1 MEFLETTWFTRWIA
15 DAMEDDDYREFQ
27 NHLAQNPMKKEAF
40 EELCEAVREG
50 GRILRGEQKPSR
62 SFTVTPVN
70 IRRTRSRLHL
80 SQARFAGLIGVP
92 PATLLNWEQGRTYPD
107 GPARALLTVV
117 SREPEA
123 VLRALHPDV
132 K

>member
-1 MEFLETTWFTRWIA
+1 
-15 DAMEDDDYREFQ
+15 
-27 NHLAQNPMKKEAF
+27 MKQEAF
-40 EELCEAVREG
+40 EELCAAVREG
-50 GRILRGEQKPSR
+50 GRILRGAQKASR
-62 SFTVTPVN
+62 SFKVDPIN

-92 PATLLNWEQGRTYPD
+92 PATLRNWEQGRTSPD

-117 SREPEA
+117 TREPEA
-123 VLRALHPDV
+123 VLRALHPQS

>member
-1 MEFLETTWFTRWIA
+1 
-15 DAMEDDDYREFQ
+15 
-27 NHLAQNPMKKEAF
+27 MKQEAF
-40 EELCEAVREG
+40 EVLCAAVREG

-62 SFTVTPVN
+62 SFTVNPIN

-80 SQARFAGLIGVP
+80 SQTGFAGLIGVP
-92 PATLLNWEQGRTYPD
+92 PATLRNWEQGRTSPD
-107 GPARALLTVV
+107 GPARALLTVA

-123 VLRALHPDV
+123 VLRALHPFS

>member
-1 MEFLETTWFTRWIA
+1 
-15 DAMEDDDYREFQ
+15 
-27 NHLAQNPMKKEAF
+27 MKQTSFK
-40 EELCEAVREG
+40 ELCAAVREG

-62 SFTVTPVN
+62 SFTVNPVN

-80 SQARFAGLIGVP
+80 SQAHFADLIGVP
-92 PATLLNWEQGRTYPD
+92 RATLRNWEQGRTYPH

-123 VLRALHPDV
+123 VLRALHPTAP
-132 K
+132 